1 MGKRTEQDYTMANNK
16 YLDAFMKTFPY
27 EGLTY
32 DDVTLVTQY
41 ADFLPDDASLETQL
55 TSRQK
60 MKIPFVSAAMDTVT
74 EAPMAIAMALAGGIG
89 VIHKNLEE
97 DEQAKEVAKVKNHLN
112 GLIASPVCFHA
123 NDDIAYL
130 RAEKKR
136 RGLKFNGFPVLD
148 DQDRLVG
155 MITSSDMRFA
165 PMNAATLKDVMQKT
179 LITAKPGT
187 SLKKAYEI
195 MRANKLGKLPL
206 VDKAGHVVGLYSFTD
221 VQRLVENQ
229 NPTYNCDDKFRL
241 RVSASVSGGKGDLS
255 RMEKLADAGV
265 DVVVVDSAHGH
276 SKGIMDMTKYIVKH
290 FPKVDVIAGNIATG
304 EAALALAKCGAHA
317 VKVGIGPG
325 SICTTRV
332 VCGVGIPQLTAVYS
346 AAKALRGTGVPVIAD
361 GGIKLS
367 GDVPKA
373 LAAGASSVML
383 GSVLAGTEE
392 SPGEKIYANGRKY
405 VTYRGMG
412 SMAALKNGKGSR
424 ARYFQD
430 NEADENLV
438 PQGIEGMVPYSG
450 HVSAI
455 MTQFCGGLR
464 ASLGYCGTKTVA
476 ELQARGKFYRV
487 TAAGQREA
495 RPHDITIT
503 KEAPNYR
510 T

>member
-1 MGKRTEQDYTMANNK
+1 MNK
-16 YLDAFMKTFPY
+16 YMDAFMKTFPY

-41 ADFLPDDASLETQL
+41 ADFLPDDTSLETKL
-55 TSRQK
+55 TSRTK
-60 MKIPFVSAAMDTVT
+60 MKIPFMSAAMDTVT
-74 EAPMAIAMALAGGIG
+74 ESAMAIAMALAGGIG
-89 VIHKNLEE
+89 CIHKNLEE
-97 DEQAKEVAKVKNHLN
+97 DDQAAQVAKVKNYLN
-112 GLIASPVCFHA
+112 GLIATPICFHE
-123 NDDIAYL
+123 NDDISFL

-136 RGLKFNGFPVLD
+136 MGLKFNGFPVLD
-148 DQDRLVG
+148 DRERLVG

-165 PMNAATLKDVMQKT
+165 PMDAMKLRDVMQKAP
-179 LITAKPGT
+179 ITAAPNT
-187 SLKKAYEI
+187 TLKKAYDL
-195 MRANKLGKLPL
+195 MRAAKVGKLPL
-206 VDKAGHVVGLYSFTD
+206 VDRQGRVVGLYSFTD
-221 VQRLVENQ
+221 VQRLVENR
-229 NPTYNCDDKFRL
+229 NPSYNCDDKFRL
-241 RVSASVSGGKGDLS
+241 RVAASVSGGRGDLS
-255 RMEKLADAGV
+255 RMEKLAAAGV
-265 DVVVVDSAHGH
+265 DAVVVDSAHGH
-276 SKGIMDMTKYIVKH
+276 SKGIMDMTKYIVRH
-290 FPKVDVIAGNIATG
+290 YPKVDVIAGNIATG
-304 EAALALAKCGAHA
+304 EAAVALAKCGAHA

-346 AAKALRGTGVPVIAD
+346 AAKALRGTGVAVIAD

-373 LAAGASSVML
+373 LAAGADSVML

-392 SPGEKIYANGRKY
+392 SPGEKIYSNGRQY
-405 VTYRGMG
+405 VVYRGMG

-430 NEADENLV
+430 NEAEDDLV

-450 HVSAI
+450 RVHSI

-464 ASLGYCGTKTVA
+464 ASLGYCGTKTIA
-476 ELQARGKFYRV
+476 ELQERGRFYRV

-510 T
+510 A

>member
-1 MGKRTEQDYTMANNK
+1 MAINK
-16 YLDAFMKTFPY
+16 YLDAFMKTFPF

-41 ADFLPDDASLETQL
+41 ADFLPDDASLETKL

-60 MKIPFVSAAMDTVT
+60 MKVPFISAAMDTVT

-97 DEQAKEVAKVKNHLN
+97 DAQAAEVAKVKNYLN
-112 GLIASPVCFHA
+112 GLIAKPVCFHA
-123 NDDIAYL
+123 NDDIAFL
-130 RAEKKR
+130 RAEKR
-136 RGLKFNGFPVLD
+136 RLGLTFNGFPVLD
-148 DQDRLVG
+148 DEDRLVG
-155 MITSSDMRFA
+155 MISGADMRYA
-165 PMNAATLKDVMQKT
+165 PMDAAKLRDVMQKDP
-179 LITAKPGT
+179 ITAKPGT
-187 SLKKAYEI
+187 SLKKAYDI
-195 MRANKLGKLPL
+195 MRAHKMGKLPL

-221 VQRLVENQ
+221 VQRLVENK
-229 NPTYNCDDKFRL
+229 NPSYNCDEQFRL
-241 RVSASVSGGKGDLS
+241 RVSASVSGGKGDLT
-255 RMEKLADAGV
+255 RMEKLAEAGV

-276 SKGIMDMTKYIVKH
+276 SKGIMEMTKYIVKN

-304 EAALALAKCGAHA
+304 EAAVALAKCGAHA

-346 AAKALRGTGVPVIAD
+346 AAKALRGSGVAVIAD

-373 LAAGASSVML
+373 LAAGADSVML

-405 VTYRGMG
+405 VVYRGMG

-430 NEADENLV
+430 NESEDDLV

-450 HVSAI
+450 HVSSI

>member
-1 MGKRTEQDYTMANNK
+1 MAINK
-16 YLDAFMKTFPY
+16 YLDAFMKTFPF

-41 ADFLPDDASLETQL
+41 ADFLPDDASLETKL

-60 MKIPFVSAAMDTVT
+60 MKVPFISAAMDTVT

-97 DEQAKEVAKVKNHLN
+97 DAQAAEVAKVKNYLN
-112 GLIASPVCFHA
+112 GLIAKPVCFHA
-123 NDDIAYL
+123 NDDIAFL
-130 RAEKKR
+130 RAEKR
-136 RGLKFNGFPVLD
+136 RLGLTFNGFPVLD
-148 DQDRLVG
+148 DEDRLVG
-155 MITSSDMRFA
+155 MISGADMRYA
-165 PMNAATLKDVMQKT
+165 PMDAAKLRDVMQKDP
-179 LITAKPGT
+179 ITAKPGT
-187 SLKKAYEI
+187 SLKKAYDI
-195 MRANKLGKLPL
+195 MRAHKMGKLPL

-221 VQRLVENQ
+221 VQRLVENK
-229 NPTYNCDDKFRL
+229 NPSYNCDEQFRL
-241 RVSASVSGGKGDLS
+241 RVSASVSGGKGDLT
-255 RMEKLADAGV
+255 RMEKLAEAGV

-276 SKGIMDMTKYIVKH
+276 SKGIMEMTKYIVKN

-304 EAALALAKCGAHA
+304 EAAVALAKCGAHA

-346 AAKALRGTGVPVIAD
+346 AAKALRGSGVAVIAD

-373 LAAGASSVML
+373 LAVGADSVML

-405 VTYRGMG
+405 VVYRGMG

-430 NEADENLV
+430 NESEDDLV

-450 HVSAI
+450 HVSSI

>member
-1 MGKRTEQDYTMANNK
+1 MNK
-16 YLDAFMKTFPY
+16 YLDDFMKAFPY

-41 ADFLPDDASLETQL
+41 ADFLPDDTSLETKL
-55 TSRQK
+55 TSRTK
-60 MKIPFVSAAMDTVT
+60 MKVPFMSAAMDTVT

-89 VIHKNLEE
+89 CIHKNLEE
-97 DEQAKEVAKVKNHLN
+97 NDQAAQVAKVKNHLN

-123 NDDIAYL
+123 NDDIGFL
-130 RAEKKR
+130 RSEKKR
-136 RGLKFNGFPVLD
+136 MGLKFNGFPVLD
-148 DQDRLVG
+148 ADDRLVG

-165 PMNAATLKDVMQKT
+165 PMNAATLKDVMQPCP
-179 LITAKPGT
+179 ITGDKST
-187 SLKKAYEI
+187 TLKKAYEL
-195 MRANKLGKLPL
+195 MRKAKVGKLPL
-206 VDKAGHVVGLYSFTD
+206 VDKSGHVIGLYSFTD
-221 VQRLVENQ
+221 VARIVENSASG
-229 NPTYNCDDKFRL
+229 YNCDEKFRL
-241 RVSASVSGGKGDLS
+241 RVSASVSGGKGDLT
-255 RMEKLADAGV
+255 RMEKLAEAGV

-276 SKGIMDMTKYIVKH
+276 SKGIIEMTKYIVRH

-304 EAALALAKCGAHA
+304 EAAVALAKAGAHA

-332 VCGVGIPQLTAVYS
+332 VCGVGIPQLTAVYN
-346 AAKALRGTGVPVIAD
+346 AAKALRGSGVAVIAD

-373 LAAGASSVML
+373 IAAGADSVML

-392 SPGEKIYANGRKY
+392 SPGEKSYSNGRQY
-405 VTYRGMG
+405 VVYRGMG

-430 NEADENLV
+430 DESEENLV

-450 HVSAI
+450 HVKSI

-464 ASLGYCGTKTVA
+464 ASLGYCGARTID
-476 ELQARGKFYRV
+476 ELHKKGKFYRV
-487 TAAGQREA
+487 TAAGLREA

>member
-1 MGKRTEQDYTMANNK
+1 MAINK
-16 YLDAFMKTFPY
+16 YLDAFMKTFPF

-41 ADFLPDDASLETQL
+41 ADFLPDDASLETKL

-60 MKIPFVSAAMDTVT
+60 MKVPFISAAMDTVT

-97 DEQAKEVAKVKNHLN
+97 DAQAAEVAKVKNYLN
-112 GLIASPVCFHA
+112 GLIAKPVCFHA
-123 NDDIAYL
+123 NDDIAFL
-130 RAEKKR
+130 RAEKR
-136 RGLKFNGFPVLD
+136 RLGLTFNGFPVLD
-148 DQDRLVG
+148 DEDRLVG
-155 MITSSDMRFA
+155 MISGADMRYA
-165 PMNAATLKDVMQKT
+165 PMDAAKLRDVMQKDP
-179 LITAKPGT
+179 ITAKPGT
-187 SLKKAYEI
+187 SLKKAYDI
-195 MRANKLGKLPL
+195 MRAHKMGKLPL

-221 VQRLVENQ
+221 VQRLVENK
-229 NPTYNCDDKFRL
+229 NPSYNCDEQFRL
-241 RVSASVSGGKGDLS
+241 RVSASVSGGKGDLT
-255 RMEKLADAGV
+255 RMEKLAEAGV

-276 SKGIMDMTKYIVKH
+276 SKGIMEMTKYIVKN

-304 EAALALAKCGAHA
+304 EAAVALAKCGAHA

-346 AAKALRGTGVPVIAD
+346 AAKALRGSGVAVIAD

-373 LAAGASSVML
+373 LAAGADSVML

-405 VTYRGMG
+405 VVYRGMG

-430 NEADENLV
+430 NESEDDLV

-450 HVSAI
+450 HVSSI

-464 ASLGYCGTKTVA
+464 ASLGYCGTKTIA
-476 ELQARGKFYRV
+476 ELQSRGKFYRV

>member
-1 MGKRTEQDYTMANNK
+1 MAINK
-16 YLDAFMKTFPY
+16 YLDAFMKTFPF

-41 ADFLPDDASLETQL
+41 ADFLPDDASLETKL
-55 TSRQK
+55 TARQK
-60 MKIPFVSAAMDTVT
+60 MKVPFISAAMDTVT

-97 DEQAKEVAKVKNHLN
+97 DAQAAEVAKVKNYLN
-112 GLIASPVCFHA
+112 GLIAKPVCFHA
-123 NDDIAYL
+123 NDDIAFL
-130 RAEKKR
+130 RAEKR
-136 RGLKFNGFPVLD
+136 RLGLTFNGFPVLD
-148 DQDRLVG
+148 DEDRLVG
-155 MITSSDMRFA
+155 MISGADMRYA
-165 PMNAATLKDVMQKT
+165 PMDAAKLCDVMQKDP
-179 LITAKPGT
+179 ITAKPGT
-187 SLKKAYEI
+187 SLKKAYDI
-195 MRANKLGKLPL
+195 MRAHKMGKLPL
-206 VDKAGHVVGLYSFTD
+206 VDRAGHVVGLYSFTD
-221 VQRLVENQ
+221 VQRLVENK
-229 NPTYNCDDKFRL
+229 NPSYNCDDQFRL
-241 RVSASVSGGKGDLS
+241 RVSASVSGGKGDLT
-255 RMEKLADAGV
+255 RMEKLAAAGV

-276 SKGIMDMTKYIVKH
+276 SKGIMEMTKYIVKN

-304 EAALALAKCGAHA
+304 EAAVALAKCGAHA

-346 AAKALRGTGVPVIAD
+346 AAKALRGSGVAVIAD

-373 LAAGASSVML
+373 LAAGADSVML

-405 VTYRGMG
+405 VVYRGMG

-430 NEADENLV
+430 NESEDDLV

-450 HVSAI
+450 HVAAI

-464 ASLGYCGTKTVA
+464 ASLGYCGTKTIA
-476 ELQARGKFYRV
+476 DLQARGKFYRV

-510 T
+510 A

>member
-1 MGKRTEQDYTMANNK
+1 MNK
-16 YLDAFMKTFPY
+16 YMDDFMKTFPY

-41 ADFLPDDASLETQL
+41 ADFLPDDTSLETKL
-55 TSRQK
+55 TSRTT
-60 MKIPFVSAAMDTVT
+60 MKAPFMSAAMDTVT

-89 VIHKNLEE
+89 CIHKNLEE
-97 DEQAKEVAKVKNHLN
+97 DDQAAQVRLVKNHLN
-112 GLIASPVCFHA
+112 GMIEKPVCFHA
-123 NDDIAYL
+123 GDDIGYL
-130 RAEKKR
+130 RSEKAARK
-136 RGLKFNGFPVLD
+136 LKFNGFPVLD
-148 DQDRLVG
+148 DNDRLVG

-165 PMNAATLKDVMQKT
+165 PLNAAKLSDVMQT
-179 LITAKPGT
+179 SLLTAKPGT
-187 SLKKAYEI
+187 SLKKAYDI
-195 MRANKLGKLPL
+195 MRENKIGKLPL
-206 VDKAGHVVGLYSFTD
+206 VDKDGHVVGLYSFTD
-221 VQRLVENQ
+221 VQRIVENP
-229 NPTYNCDDKFRL
+229 NTSVNCDDKFRL

-304 EAALALAKCGAHA
+304 EAAAALAKCGAHA

-332 VCGVGIPQLTAVYS
+332 VCGVGIPQLTAVYN
-346 AAKALRGTGVPVIAD
+346 AAKALRGTGVAVIAD

-373 LAAGASSVML
+373 LAAGADSVML

-392 SPGEKIYANGRKY
+392 SPGEKIYSNGRQY
-405 VTYRGMG
+405 VVYRGMG

-430 NEADENLV
+430 NEEEDSLV

-450 HVSAI
+450 HVKSI

-464 ASLGYCGTKTVA
+464 ASLGYCGARTIA
-476 ELQARGKFYRV
+476 ELQSKGRFYRV
-487 TAAGQREA
+487 TAAGLREA

>member
-1 MGKRTEQDYTMANNK
+1 MNK
-16 YLDAFMKTFPY
+16 NMDEFMKTFPF

-32 DDVTLVTQY
+32 DDVSLVTQY
-41 ADFLPDDASLETQL
+41 ADFLPDEASLETRL
-55 TSRQK
+55 TSRMK
-60 MKIPFVSAAMDTVT
+60 MKVPFLSAAMDTVT

-89 VIHKNLEE
+89 VIHKNLE
-97 DEQAKEVAKVKNHLN
+97 DADQAAEVAKVKNHLN
-112 GLIASPVCFHA
+112 GLIDSPICFHED
-123 NDDIAYL
+123 DDISYI
-130 RAEKKR
+130 REVKAEKKI
-136 RGLKFNGFPVLD
+136 KFNGFPVLD
-148 DQDRLVG
+148 SEERLVG

-165 PMNAATLKDVMQKT
+165 PMNAMKIKELMQTK
-179 LITAKPGT
+179 LLTAKPGT
-187 SLKKAYEI
+187 SLKKAYEL
-195 MRANKLGKLPL
+195 MRAEKIGKLPL
-206 VDKAGHVVGLYSFTD
+206 VDKKGRVVGLYSFTD
-221 VQRLVENQ
+221 VQRIIENPG
-229 NPTYNCDDKFRL
+229 NSSNCDDKFRL
-241 RVSASVSGGKGDLS
+241 RVAASVSGGKGDYG
-255 RMEKLADAGV
+255 RMEKLAQAGV

-276 SKGIMDMTKYIVKH
+276 SKGIMDMTSWIVKH
-290 FPKVDVIAGNIATG
+290 YPKIDVIAGNIATG
-304 EAALALAKCGAHA
+304 EAALALRKAGAHA

-346 AAKALRGTGVPVIAD
+346 AAKALKGSIPVIAD

-373 LAAGASSVML
+373 IAAGADSVML
-383 GSVLAGTEE
+383 GSMLAGTDE
-392 SPGEKIYANGRKY
+392 SPGEKIYSNGRKY
-405 VTYRGMG
+405 VAYRGMG

-430 NEADENLV
+430 NENDDDLV

-450 HVSAI
+450 HVKSI
-455 MTQFCGGLR
+455 MTQFCGGLK
-464 ASLGYCGTKTVA
+464 ASLGYCGTRTIK
-476 ELQARGKFYRV
+476 ELQERGCFYRV

>member
-1 MGKRTEQDYTMANNK
+1 MNK
-16 YLDAFMKTFPY
+16 YLDDFMKAFPY

-41 ADFLPDDASLETQL
+41 ADFLPDDTSLETKL
-55 TSRQK
+55 TSRTM
-60 MKIPFVSAAMDTVT
+60 MKVPFMSAAMDTVT

-89 VIHKNLEE
+89 CIHKNLEE
-97 DEQAKEVAKVKNHLN
+97 NDQAAQVAKVKNHLN

-123 NDDIAYL
+123 NDDIGFL
-130 RAEKKR
+130 RSEKKR
-136 RGLKFNGFPVLD
+136 MGLKFNGFPVLD
-148 DQDRLVG
+148 ADDRLVG

-165 PMNAATLKDVMQKT
+165 PMNAATLKDVMQPCP
-179 LITAKPGT
+179 ITGDKST
-187 SLKKAYEI
+187 TLKKAYEL
-195 MRANKLGKLPL
+195 MRKAKVGKLPL
-206 VDKAGHVVGLYSFTD
+206 VDKSGHVIGLYSFTD
-221 VQRLVENQ
+221 VARIVENSASG
-229 NPTYNCDDKFRL
+229 YNCDEKFRL
-241 RVSASVSGGKGDLS
+241 RVSASVSGGKGDLT
-255 RMEKLADAGV
+255 RMEKLAEAGV

-276 SKGIMDMTKYIVKH
+276 SKGIIEMTKYIVRH

-304 EAALALAKCGAHA
+304 EAAVALAKAGAHA

-332 VCGVGIPQLTAVYS
+332 VCGVGIPQLTAVYN
-346 AAKALRGTGVPVIAD
+346 AAKALRGSGVAVIAD

-373 LAAGASSVML
+373 IAAGADSVML

-392 SPGEKIYANGRKY
+392 SPGEKIYSNGRQY
-405 VTYRGMG
+405 VVYRGMG

-430 NEADENLV
+430 DESEENLV

-450 HVSAI
+450 HVKSI

-464 ASLGYCGTKTVA
+464 ASLGYCGARTID
-476 ELQARGKFYRV
+476 ELHKKGKFYRV
-487 TAAGQREA
+487 TAAGLREA

>member
-1 MGKRTEQDYTMANNK
+1 MAINK
-16 YLDAFMKTFPY
+16 YLDAFMKTFPF

-41 ADFLPDDASLETQL
+41 ADFLPDDASLETKL

-60 MKIPFVSAAMDTVT
+60 MKVPFISAAMDTVT

-97 DEQAKEVAKVKNHLN
+97 DAQAAEVAKVKNYLN
-112 GLIASPVCFHA
+112 GLIAKPVCFHP
-123 NDDIAYL
+123 NDDIAFL
-130 RAEKKR
+130 RAEKR
-136 RGLKFNGFPVLD
+136 RLGLTFNGFPVLD
-148 DQDRLVG
+148 DEDRLVG
-155 MITSSDMRFA
+155 MISGADMRYA
-165 PMNAATLKDVMQKT
+165 PMDAAKLRDVMQKDP
-179 LITAKPGT
+179 ITAKPGT
-187 SLKKAYEI
+187 SLKKAYDI
-195 MRANKLGKLPL
+195 MRAHKMGKLPL

-221 VQRLVENQ
+221 VQRLVENK
-229 NPTYNCDDKFRL
+229 NPSYNCDEQFRL
-241 RVSASVSGGKGDLS
+241 RVSASVSGGKGDLT
-255 RMEKLADAGV
+255 RMEKLAEAGV

-276 SKGIMDMTKYIVKH
+276 SKGIMEMTKYIVKN

-304 EAALALAKCGAHA
+304 EAAVALAKCGAHA

-346 AAKALRGTGVPVIAD
+346 AAKALRGSGVAVIAD

-373 LAAGASSVML
+373 LAAGADSVML

-405 VTYRGMG
+405 VVYRGMG

-430 NEADENLV
+430 NESEDDLV

-450 HVSAI
+450 HVSSI

-464 ASLGYCGTKTVA
+464 ASLGYCGTKTIA
-476 ELQARGKFYRV
+476 ELQARGQFYRV

>member
-1 MGKRTEQDYTMANNK
+1 MNRE
-16 YLDAFMKTFPY
+16 LDAFMRSFPH

-41 ADFLPDDASLETQL
+41 ADFLPDEASIETNL
-55 TSRQK
+55 TSRIR
-60 MKIPFVSAAMDTVT
+60 MKAPFMSAAMDTVT

-89 VIHKNLEE
+89 CIHKNLEE
-97 DEQAKEVAKVKNHLN
+97 DDQAAQVRLVKKHLN
-112 GLIASPVCFHA
+112 GMIESPVCFHE
-123 NDDIAYL
+123 NDDIGYL
-130 RAEKKR
+130 RSYKLDHKI
-136 RGLKFNGFPVLD
+136 KFNGFPVLD
-148 DQDRLVG
+148 DEDRLVG

-165 PMNAATLKDVMQKT
+165 PLNAAKLKDVMQKS
-179 LITAKPGT
+179 LLTAKPGT
-187 SLKKAYEI
+187 SLKKAYEL
-195 MRANKLGKLPL
+195 MRANKIGKLPI
-206 VDKAGHVVGLYSFTD
+206 VDRNGRIVGLYSFTD
-221 VQRLVENQ
+221 VSRIVENSD
-229 NPTYNCDDKFRL
+229 NSYNIDDKFRL

-276 SKGIMDMTKYIVKH
+276 SKGIIDMTKYIVKH

-304 EAALALAKCGAHA
+304 EAAKALAKAGAHA

-332 VCGVGIPQLTAVYS
+332 VCGVGIPQLTAVYN
-346 AAKALRGTGVPVIAD
+346 AAKALRGTDVAVIAD

-373 LAAGASSVML
+373 IAAA
-383 GSVLAGTEE
+383 VLAGTEE
-392 SPGEKIYANGRKY
+392 SPGEKIYSNGRQY
-405 VTYRGMG
+405 VVYRGMG

-430 NEADENLV
+430 DEDEDSLV

-450 HVSAI
+450 RVKSI

-464 ASLGYCGTKTVA
+464 ASLGYCGARTIA
-476 ELQARGKFYRV
+476 ELKEKGKFYRV
-487 TAAGQREA
+487 TAAGLREA

>member
-1 MGKRTEQDYTMANNK
+1 MNRH
-16 YLDAFMKTFPY
+16 LDAFMKTFPF

-41 ADFLPDDASLETQL
+41 ADFLPDETDLETRL
-55 TSRQK
+55 TSRIK
-60 MKIPFVSAAMDTVT
+60 MKTPFISAAMDTVT

-97 DEQAKEVAKVKNHLN
+97 DEQAAQVRQVKRHLS
-112 GLIASPVCFHA
+112 GLIADPVCFHED
-123 NDDIAYL
+123 DDIGYL
-130 RAEKKR
+130 RQQKAERK
-136 RGLKFNGFPVLD
+136 LKFNGFPVLD
-148 DQDRLVG
+148 SKERLVG

-165 PMNAATLKDVMQKT
+165 PMNAAKLRDVMQKN
-179 LITAKPGT
+179 LLTAKPGT
-187 SLKKAYEI
+187 TLKKAYEI
-195 MRANKLGKLPL
+195 MCANKIGKLPI
-206 VDKAGHVVGLYSFTD
+206 VDRAGRIVGLYSFTD
-221 VQRLVENQ
+221 VSRIIEDPDASSNV
-229 NPTYNCDDKFRL
+229 DSKFRL
-241 RVSASVSGGKGDLS
+241 RVSASVSGGKGDLL

-276 SKGIMDMTKYIVKH
+276 TKGIMDMTKYIAKH
-290 FPKVDVIAGNIATG
+290 YPDIDVVAGNIATG
-304 EAALALAKCGAHA
+304 EAAKALAKCGAHA

-332 VCGVGIPQLTAVYS
+332 VCGVGIPQLTAVYE
-346 AAKALRGTGVPVIAD
+346 AAKALRGSGVPVIAD

-373 LAAGASSVML
+373 IVAGADSVML

-392 SPGEKIYANGRKY
+392 SPGEKIYSNGRQY
-405 VTYRGMG
+405 VVYRGMG

-430 NEADENLV
+430 EEEEENLV

-450 HVSAI
+450 RVKSI

-464 ASLGYCGTKTVA
+464 ASLGYCGCRTVA
-476 ELQARGKFYRV
+476 ELQERGRFYRV
-487 TAAGQREA
+487 TAAGRREA

>member
-1 MGKRTEQDYTMANNK
+1 MNK
-16 YLDAFMKTFPY
+16 YLDEFMKTFPY

-41 ADFLPDDASLETQL
+41 ADFLPDDTSLETKL
-55 TSRQK
+55 TSRTK
-60 MKIPFVSAAMDTVT
+60 MKVPFMSAAMDTVT

-89 VIHKNLEE
+89 CIHKNLEE
-97 DEQAKEVAKVKNHLN
+97 DEQAAQVARVKKHLN
-112 GLIASPVCFHA
+112 GLIESPVCFHED
-123 NDDIAYL
+123 DDIGYV
-130 RAEKKR
+130 
-136 RGLKFNGFPVLD
+136 RGFKNEHKIKFNGFPVLNAKG
-148 DQDRLVG
+148 QLVG
-155 MITSSDMRFA
+155 MMTSSDMRFA
-165 PMNAATLKDVMQKT
+165 SRNATKLRDVMQT
-179 LITAKPGT
+179 NLVTAKPGT
-187 SLKKAYEI
+187 SLKKAYEV
-195 MRANKLGKLPL
+195 MRENKIGKLPL
-206 VDKAGHVVGLYSFTD
+206 VDRNGQVVGLYSFTD
-221 VQRLVENQ
+221 VCRIVENSESSL
-229 NPTYNCDDKFRL
+229 NLDDKFRL
-241 RVSASVSGGKGDLS
+241 RVSASVSGGKGDLT
-255 RMEKLADAGV
+255 RMEKLAEAGV

-276 SKGIMDMTKYIVKH
+276 SKGIMDMTKYIVRH

-304 EAALALAKCGAHA
+304 EAAVALAKSGAHA

-346 AAKALRGTGVPVIAD
+346 AAKALRGSGVAVIAD

-373 LAAGASSVML
+373 LAAGADSVML

-392 SPGEKIYANGRKY
+392 SPGEKIYSNGRQY
-405 VTYRGMG
+405 VVYRGMG

-430 NEADENLV
+430 NESEDDLV

-450 HVSAI
+450 HVKGI

-464 ASLGYCGTKTVA
+464 ASLGYCGARTIE
-476 ELQARGKFYRV
+476 ELHKKGKFYRV
-487 TAAGQREA
+487 TAAGLREA

>member
-1 MGKRTEQDYTMANNK
+1 MNK
-16 YLDAFMKTFPY
+16 YMDKFMATFPF

-41 ADFLPDDASLETQL
+41 ADFLPDDTSLETKL
-55 TSRQK
+55 TSRTK
-60 MKIPFVSAAMDTVT
+60 MKVPFISAAMDTVT

-89 VIHKNLEE
+89 CIHKNLEE
-97 DEQAKEVAKVKNHLN
+97 DDQAAQVRLVKKHLN
-112 GLIASPVCFHA
+112 GMISSPVCFHED
-123 NDDIAYL
+123 DDISTL
-130 RAEKKR
+130 RAYKQEHKI
-136 RGLKFNGFPVLD
+136 KFNGFPVLD
-148 DQDRLVG
+148 SEDRLVG

-165 PMNAATLKDVMQKT
+165 PMNAMKLKDVMQKT
-179 LITAKPGT
+179 LLTAKPGT
-187 SLKKAYEI
+187 SLRKAYDL
-195 MRANKLGKLPL
+195 MRDNKIGKLPIL
-206 VDKAGHVVGLYSFTD
+206 DKNGRIVGLYSFTD
-221 VQRLVENQ
+221 VRRIVEN
-229 NPTYNCDDKFRL
+229 PESSYNLDDKFRL
-241 RVSASVSGGKGDLS
+241 RVCASVSGGKGDLT

-265 DVVVVDSAHGH
+265 DCVVVDSAHGH
-276 SKGIMDMTKYIVKH
+276 TKGIMDMTKYIVKH

-304 EAALALAKCGAHA
+304 EAAVALAKAGAHA

-332 VCGVGIPQLTAVYS
+332 VCGVGIPQLTAVYN
-346 AAKALRGTGVPVIAD
+346 AAKAIRGSGVAVIAD

-373 LAAGASSVML
+373 LAAGADSVML

-392 SPGEKIYANGRKY
+392 SPGEKIYSNGRQY
-405 VTYRGMG
+405 VVYRGMG

-430 NEADENLV
+430 NESEDDLV

-450 HVSAI
+450 HVKSI

-464 ASLGYCGTKTVA
+464 ASLGYCGSKTIK
-476 ELQARGKFYRV
+476 ELQEKGKFYRV

-510 T
+510 A

>member
-1 MGKRTEQDYTMANNK
+1 MNK
-16 YLDAFMKTFPY
+16 YMDSFMKAFPF

-41 ADFLPDDASLETQL
+41 ADFLPDDASLETNL
-55 TSRQK
+55 TSRIT
-60 MKIPFVSAAMDTVT
+60 MKIPFISAAMDTVT

-97 DEQAKEVAKVKNHLN
+97 DEQAAEVAKVKNHLN
-112 GLIASPVCFHA
+112 GLIASPVCFHE
-123 NDDIAYL
+123 NDDISFL
-130 RAEKKR
+130 RSEKKR
-136 RGLKFNGFPVLD
+136 MGLKFNGFPVLD
-148 DQDRLVG
+148 SDDKLVG

-165 PMNAATLKDVMQKT
+165 PMNAMKLKDVMQVAP
-179 LITAKPGT
+179 ITASPST
-187 SLKKAYEI
+187 SVKKAYEL
-195 MRANKLGKLPL
+195 MRTAKVGKLPL
-206 VDKAGHVVGLYSFTD
+206 VDKAGRVVGLYSFTD
-221 VQRLVENQ
+221 VQRLVENKS
-229 NPTYNCDDKFRL
+229 PTFNCDDKYRL
-241 RVSASVSGGKGDLS
+241 RVSASVSGGKGDIQ
-255 RMEKLADAGV
+255 RVEKLAEAGV

-290 FPKVDVIAGNIATG
+290 FPKIDVIAGNIATG

-332 VCGVGIPQLTAVYS
+332 VCGVGIPQLTAVYN
-346 AAKALRGTGVPVIAD
+346 AAKALRGTGVSVIAD

-373 LAAGASSVML
+373 LAAGADSVML

-392 SPGEKIYANGRKY
+392 SPGEKIYSNGRQY
-405 VTYRGMG
+405 VVYRGMG

-430 NEADENLV
+430 NEADEDLV

-450 HVSAI
+450 HVKSI
-455 MTQFCGGLR
+455 MTQFAGGLR
-464 ASLGYCGTKTVA
+464 ASLGYCGARSIA
-476 ELQARGKFYRV
+476 ELKKIGKFYRIT
-487 TAAGQREA
+487 TAGLKEA

>member
-1 MGKRTEQDYTMANNK
+1 MAINK
-16 YLDAFMKTFPY
+16 YLDAFMKTFPF

-41 ADFLPDDASLETQL
+41 ADFLPDDASLETKL

-60 MKIPFVSAAMDTVT
+60 MKVPFISAAMDTVT

-97 DEQAKEVAKVKNHLN
+97 DAQAAEVAKVKNYLN
-112 GLIASPVCFHA
+112 GLIAKPVCFHA
-123 NDDIAYL
+123 NDDIAFL
-130 RAEKKR
+130 RAEKR
-136 RGLKFNGFPVLD
+136 RLGLTFNGFPVLD
-148 DQDRLVG
+148 DEDRLVG
-155 MITSSDMRFA
+155 MISGADMRYA
-165 PMNAATLKDVMQKT
+165 PMDAAKLCDVMQKDP
-179 LITAKPGT
+179 ITAKPGT
-187 SLKKAYEI
+187 SLKKAYDI
-195 MRANKLGKLPL
+195 MRTHKMGKLPL

-221 VQRLVENQ
+221 VQRLVENK
-229 NPTYNCDDKFRL
+229 NPSYNCDEQFRL
-241 RVSASVSGGKGDLS
+241 RVSASVSGGKGDLT
-255 RMEKLADAGV
+255 RMEKLAEAGV

-276 SKGIMDMTKYIVKH
+276 SKGIMEMTKYIVKN

-304 EAALALAKCGAHA
+304 EAAVALAKCGAHA

-346 AAKALRGTGVPVIAD
+346 AAKALRGSGVAVIAD

-373 LAAGASSVML
+373 LAAGADSVML

-405 VTYRGMG
+405 VVYRGMG

-430 NEADENLV
+430 NESEDDLV

-450 HVSAI
+450 HVSSI

-464 ASLGYCGTKTVA
+464 ASLGYCGTKTIA
-476 ELQARGKFYRV
+476 ELQARGQFYRV

>member
-1 MGKRTEQDYTMANNK
+1 
-16 YLDAFMKTFPY
+16 
-27 EGLTY
+27 
-32 DDVTLVTQY
+32 
-41 ADFLPDDASLETQL
+41 
-55 TSRQK
+55 
-60 MKIPFVSAAMDTVT
+60 MDTVT

-89 VIHKNLEE
+89 CIHKNLEE
-97 DEQAKEVAKVKNHLN
+97 DDQAREVAKVKNYLN
-112 GLIASPVCFHA
+112 GLIETPICFHA
-123 NDDIAYL
+123 NDDISFL
-130 RAEKKR
+130 RSEKKR
-136 RGLKFNGFPVLD
+136 MGLKFNGFPVLD
-148 DQDRLVG
+148 DQERLVG
-155 MITSSDMRFA
+155 MITGSDMRFA
-165 PMNAATLKDVMQKT
+165 PMNAAKLSDVMQKT
-179 LITAKPGT
+179 MVTGKPGT
-187 SLKKAYEI
+187 TLKKAYEI
-195 MRANKLGKLPL
+195 MRENKIGKLPL
-206 VDKAGHVVGLYSFTD
+206 VNKDGKIVGLYSFTD
-221 VQRLVENQ
+221 VARIIENP
-229 NPTYNCDDKFRL
+229 NSGYNCDDKFRL

-255 RMEKLADAGV
+255 RMEKLAEAGV

-276 SKGIMDMTKYIVKH
+276 SKGIMDMTKYIVKN

-332 VCGVGIPQLTAVYS
+332 VCGVGIPQLTAVYN
-346 AAKALRGTGVPVIAD
+346 AAKALRGSGVAVIAD

-373 LAAGASSVML
+373 IAAGADSVML

-392 SPGEKIYANGRKY
+392 SPGEKIYSNGRKY
-405 VTYRGMG
+405 VVYRGMG

-430 NEADENLV
+430 NETEDDLV

-450 HVSAI
+450 HVRSI
-455 MTQFCGGLR
+455 MVQFCGGLK
-464 ASLGYCGTKTVA
+464 ASLGYCGA
-476 ELQARGKFYRV
+476 RSIGELQENGKFYRV

-510 T
+510 A